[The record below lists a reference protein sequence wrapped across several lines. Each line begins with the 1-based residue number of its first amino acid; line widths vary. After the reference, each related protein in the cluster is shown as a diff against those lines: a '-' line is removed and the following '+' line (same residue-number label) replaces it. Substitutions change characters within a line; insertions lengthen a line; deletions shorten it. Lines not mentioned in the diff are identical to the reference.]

1 MIDQRIMNTS
11 IAENF
16 IRSTKAPTI
25 RAGVMTAKVI
35 WNVMNT
41 DSGMT
46 FENQGDPAVTV
57 CRPSGRLSTPMPAS
71 RKRSRSPTHMLPS
84 VNAKL

>member
-1 MIDQRIMNTS
+1 MNTS

-25 RAGVMTAKVI
+25 SAGVMIANVI
-35 WNVMNT
+35 WNIMNT

-46 FENQGDPAVTV
+46 FEKNGAPALAVW
-57 CRPSGRLSTPMPAS
+57 RPSGRLSTPRPAS
-71 RKRSRSPTHMLPS
+71 ISRLRSPR
-84 VNAKL
+84 

>member
-25 RAGVMTAKVI
+25 RAGVMAAKVI

-57 CRPSGRLSTPMPAS
+57 CRPSGRLSTPDARQQEAVQPADPY
-71 RKRSRSPTHMLPS
+71 RCRR
-84 VNAKL
+84 